1 MTSFDVVYTA
11 FLSSILEDDWT
22 GWTETEI
29 KADIFTFLQK
39 AIARFKFPRVSLDYT
54 SEGFTDTLTN
64 DEVQILACFMKCEW
78 LSRTLLRWDNV
89 KPLYVER
96 DFSQANF
103 LDKLNATL
111 ELTEKQAA
119 KLESK
124 YYRSIKH
131 RPFNYGALATSIPDN
146 ND

>member
-22 GWTETEI
+22 GWTEAEI
-29 KADIFTFLQK
+29 KADIFNFLLE
-39 AIARFKFPRVSLDYT
+39 AISRFKFPRVSLDYT

-64 DEVQILACFMKCEW
+64 DEVQILACYMKCAW
-78 LSRTLLRWDNV
+78 LERTVLRWDNV
-89 KPLYVER
+89 KPLYAER

-111 ELTEKQAA
+111 AATQKQAE
-119 KLESK
+119 KLEGT
-124 YYRSIKH
+124 YYRSVKKK
-131 RPFNYGALATSIPDN
+131 PFKYSQLATTIGTE
-146 ND
+146 